1 MRSKYQGFT
10 LTELLIVIAI
20 VAIMAAIAFPNM
32 SQWIASRRAAGQ
44 AEQVAN
50 LLRFARGEAVRLN
63 LPVYVCPA
71 QIKVDGNPD
80 NYCET
85 EYEGQGMV
93 AFADTN
99 KDGGYTRDT
108 DIDLRTVIL
117 NAKDKEQLCYLFET
131 YDFNGNKQ
139 KNGNKQNN
147 CDKDKQ
153 NGNTVWAFYPNG
165 TFGHAAATDG
175 TFTIGGGFVKIAV
188 TDAAAKDEDDNTKA
202 SRASILLIDSSGRVR
217 KCESGATETIAK
229 LCKYKDEQPSP

>member
-32 SQWIASRRAAGQ
+32 SQWIASRRAASQ

-71 QIKVDGNPD
+71 QIKADGNPD
-80 NYCET
+80 NYCNT
-85 EYEGQGMV
+85 VYAGQGMV

-99 KDGGYTRDT
+99 KDGSYTRNT

-117 NAKDKEQLCYLFET
+117 NAKDEHRTSYQFNT
-131 YDFNGNKQ
+131 YNFSGT
-139 KNGNKQNN
+139 KQNSN
-147 CDKDKQ
+147 L
-153 NGNTVWAFYPNG
+153 VWAFYPNG
-165 TFGHAAATDG
+165 TFGHAAATGTGG
-175 TFTIGGGFVKIAV
+175 TFTVGSGFVKIAV
-188 TDAAAKDEDDNTKA
+188 TDAAAQDDNTKA
-202 SRASILLIDSSGRVR
+202 SRASILLIDSSGRVQ
-217 KCESGATETIAK
+217 KCESGATGTIAK
-229 LCKYKDEQPSP
+229 LCKYKDE

>member
-32 SQWIASRRAAGQ
+32 SQWIASRRAASQ

-71 QIKVDGNPD
+71 QIKADGNPD
-80 NYCET
+80 NYCNKA
-85 EYEGQGMV
+85 YEGQGMV

-99 KDGGYTRDT
+99 KDGSYTRNT

-117 NAKDKEQLCYLFET
+117 NAKDEQRTSYQFNT
-131 YDFNGNKQ
+131 YNFSGT
-139 KNGNKQNN
+139 KQNSN
-147 CDKDKQ
+147 I
-153 NGNTVWAFYPNG
+153 VWAFYPNG
-165 TFGHAAATDG
+165 TFGHAAVTGG
-175 TFTIGGGFVKIAV
+175 TFTVGGGFVKIAV
-188 TDAAAKDEDDNTKA
+188 TDAAAQDDNTKA
-202 SRASILLIDSSGRVR
+202 SRASILLIDSSGRVQ
-217 KCESGATETIAK
+217 KCESGATGTIAK
-229 LCKYKDEQPSP
+229 LCKYKDE

>member
-32 SQWIASRRAAGQ
+32 SQWIASRRAASQ

-80 NYCET
+80 LYCNT
-85 EYEGQGMV
+85 AHAGKGMV

-99 KDGGYTRDT
+99 KDGSYTRNT

-117 NAKDKEQLCYLFET
+117 NAQNEERTSYQFNT
-131 YDFNGNKQ
+131 YNFSGT
-139 KNGNKQNN
+139 KQNS
-147 CDKDKQ
+147 
-153 NGNTVWAFYPNG
+153 NTVWAFYPNG

-188 TDAAAKDEDDNTKA
+188 TDAAAKDDNTKA
-202 SRASILLIDSSGRVR
+202 SRASILLIDSSGRVQ
-217 KCESGATETIAK
+217 KCESNATGTIAK